1 MSHLVATAP
10 VFLHLMLLSAGTPVT
25 IDGFTSSVPAAWKEL
40 PPTPMRFK
48 QFTVPKVEGDKN
60 DAELVVFYFGP
71 GQGGGAEANIT
82 RWKGM
87 FVPPEG
93 KKIDDVAKTET
104 FKVAGFDVTVLDVR
118 GTYKYKPMP
127 MAPSEELRPDHRM
140 LGVVFGSPQGPYFMR
155 FVGPEKTIN
164 KNKKDFD
171 RWLRGF
177 KKDKEKN
184 EPKK

>member
-1 MSHLVATAP
+1 MSHLAASLLP
-10 VFLHLMLLSAGTPVT
+10 LLLLSAGTPVT
-25 IDGFTSSVPAAWKEL
+25 IDGFTSTTPASWKEL

-48 QFTVPKVEGDKN
+48 QFTIPRADGDKF
-60 DAELVVFYFGP
+60 DAEVVVFYFGP
-71 GQGGGAEANIT
+71 GQGGGADANIT

-93 KKIDDVAKTET
+93 KKIDDVAKVDTI
-104 FKVAGFDVTVLDVR
+104 KVQGFEVTILDVS

-140 LGVVFGSPQGPYFMR
+140 LGVVFASPQGPYFMR
-155 FVGPEKTIN
+155 FVGPARTVER
-164 KNKKDFD
+164 NKKDFD

-177 KKDKEKN
+177 KKDKTSDKA
-184 EPKK
+184 KK